1 MNGCV
6 FCKIAAGEV
15 PSRKIFEDEHTLAFL
30 DIAGDVDGHILVIP
44 KKHVKNILDC
54 GRETLEQVMGTVKK
68 VSGHLVE
75 NCGYDGVNLLNASG
89 ESAGQSVLHF
99 HIHIIPRKTGDG
111 IDAWP
116 KFEGAGREPECV
128 LRELRMKEEKAL

>member
-1 MNGCV
+1 MSDCI

-15 PSRKIFEDEHTLAFL
+15 PGRKVFEDEHTLAFL

-44 KKHVKNILDC
+44 KRHVKNILDC
-54 GRETLEQVMGTVKK
+54 DGETLTQVMRTVKR
-68 VSGHLVE
+68 VADHLTK

-89 ESAGQSVLHF
+89 EGAGQSVPHL
-99 HIHIIPRKTGDG
+99 HIHIVPRKAGDG

-116 KFEGAGREPECV
+116 KFEGAKREIEEV
-128 LRELRMKEEKAL
+128 FREIVM